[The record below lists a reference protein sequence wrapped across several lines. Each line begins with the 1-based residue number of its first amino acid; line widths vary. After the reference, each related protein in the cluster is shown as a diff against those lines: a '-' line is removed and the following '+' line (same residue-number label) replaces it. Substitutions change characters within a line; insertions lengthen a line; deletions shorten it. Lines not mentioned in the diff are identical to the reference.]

1 MLQPNPPGHHTT
13 LNNETIERIINAIP
27 EVIVQQQVA
36 YRSKTHPATLSQ
48 WLKLGNR
55 DLKEGKNS
63 TLYAQLAEK
72 YYLKRSDVLKQ
83 KLDQLAVCPKNYGAI
98 TWILEKCFKD
108 DFEVMS
114 EAHKQLLE
122 WVEVF
127 VKPLLRQG
135 GYLHE
140 TENAEEAI
148 EDTQKKIC
156 RSGSDSFAS

>member
-1 MLQPNPPGHHTT
+1 MLQANPQGHHTT
-13 LNNETIERIINAIP
+13 LNNEIIERIINAIP

-36 YRSKTHPATLSQ
+36 YRSRISPSTLSQ

-55 DLKEGKNS
+55 DINEGKNS
-63 TLYAQLAEK
+63 TLYAQLTEK

-83 KLDQLAVCPKNYGAI
+83 KLDKLAGCPKNYGAI

-127 VKPLLRQG
+127 VKPLLKQG
-135 GYLHE
+135 GYSHE
-140 TENAEEAI
+140 TENAKEI
-148 EDTQKKIC
+148 GEDTQKKI
-156 RSGSDSFAS
+156 SGPGSDSLTS